1 MEWSARKKKQW
12 LGYGSRGGEDH
23 ITYTCELYGW
33 GVCWISFQIHEL
45 LYFSIPKPQMFKL

>member
-33 GVCWISFQIHEL
+33 
-45 LYFSIPKPQMFKL
+45 